1 LNRNFAQ
8 RKKEG
13 MNKLMN
19 SISTPLSGLFI
30 ALAAITSILVAAPVA
45 PGAAPKE
52 PPAAPAVKSM
62 RLDAGGKD
70 YLPLLQGPPETV
82 TMHSG
87 LVVLAPGKSVG
98 RHSTKGNE
106 EIVIVLEGKGE
117 MRFFTGRGPVTL
129 EAGMAAYCPPKTEHD
144 VFNTGDATLKYV
156 YVVAMAG
163 D

>member
-1 LNRNFAQ
+1 MS
-8 RKKEG
+8 K
-13 MNKLMN
+13 
-19 SISTPLSGLFI
+19 PLDILAVLQV
-30 ALAAITSILVAAPVA
+30 ALSSAAAADPVVAGAEQGDRLPAPV
-45 PGAAPKE
+45 
-52 PPAAPAVKSM
+52 VKSM

-70 YLPLLQGPPETV
+70 YLSLLQGPPETV

-98 RHSTKGNE
+98 RHGTKGNE

-117 MRFFTGRGPVTL
+117 MRFFTGRGPVSL

-144 VFNTGDATLKYV
+144 VFNTGKETLKYV
-156 YVVAMAG
+156 YVVARAG